1 MTDQT
6 QDVEANVDENEIVS
20 EASMSDNPKD
30 AEVAS
35 VTGVKAA
42 ANVTK
47 KQSPPKTKA
56 GMIQGLMTKMQTM
69 SKASLN
75 ANYGPM
81 NAMMDKGYGRNEEV
95 EATDEVIA
103 EAEYDFS
110 GDLNALVESEA
121 TLSDGFKDKAATIFE
136 AAVKSK
142 LGEEIAR
149 IEESY
154 ATELAEEIASTKSDL
169 VEKIDSYLNYVVENW
184 MSENQVAIQTG
195 LRSEIA
201 ENFMNGLKDLF
212 VESYV
217 EVPESKVD
225 LVDDLAEQVEELE
238 TALNSQTAKNIEM
251 TEELELFQ
259 RYEVIR
265 EHAHGLAETEV
276 EKLASLAEDL
286 DFVDEETFSAKVKT
300 IKESYFTKEVKT
312 AEVGDD
318 LVEDTAD
325 NAVEVSS
332 AMDSYLQALKKSS

>member
-1 MTDQT
+1 MTDQN
-6 QDVEANVDENEIVS
+6 QDEMANVDENEIVS
-20 EASMSDNPKD
+20 EASMSDDPKN
-30 AEVAS
+30 AETAS
-35 VTGVKAA
+35 VTGVAKA
-42 ANVTK
+42 ANVTT

-56 GMIQGLMTKMQTM
+56 GMINAVMAKMQNM
-69 SKASLN
+69 SKAKLQASYGGYMSDDVN
-75 ANYGPM
+75 AESFEG
-81 NAMMDKGYGRNEEV
+81 
-95 EATDEVIA
+95 EAVA
-103 EAEYDFS
+103 EDAAEYDFS

-142 LGEEIAR
+142 LSEEISR

-154 ATELAEEIASTKSDL
+154 SVELAEEIASTKSDL

-184 MSENQVAIQTG
+184 MKENQIAIQSG
-195 LRSEIA
+195 LRAEIA

-217 EVPESKVD
+217 DVPEAKED

-238 TALNSQTAKNIEM
+238 DALNSQTAKNIEM

-276 EKLASLAEDL
+276 EKLAKLAEDL
-286 DFVDEETFSAKVKT
+286 DYIDEETFSAKVKT
-300 IKESYFTKEVKT
+300 IKDSYFTKEAKSV
-312 AEVGDD
+312 EVGAD

-325 NAVEVSS
+325 DAVEVSS
-332 AMDSYLQALKKSS
+332 SMNAYLQALRKTS

>member
-1 MTDQT
+1 MTDQN
-6 QDVEANVDENEIVS
+6 QDEMANVDENEIVS
-20 EASMSDNPKD
+20 EASMSDDPKN
-30 AEVAS
+30 AETAS
-35 VTGVKAA
+35 VTGVAKA
-42 ANVTK
+42 ANVTT

-56 GMIQGLMTKMQTM
+56 GMINAVMAKMQNM
-69 SKASLN
+69 SKAKLQASYGGYMSDDVN
-75 ANYGPM
+75 AESFEG
-81 NAMMDKGYGRNEEV
+81 
-95 EATDEVIA
+95 EAVA
-103 EAEYDFS
+103 EDAAEYDFS

-142 LGEEIAR
+142 LSEEISR

-154 ATELAEEIASTKSDL
+154 SVELAEEIASTKSDL

-184 MSENQVAIQTG
+184 MKENQIAIQSG
-195 LRSEIA
+195 LRAEIA

-217 EVPESKVD
+217 DVPEAKED

-276 EKLASLAEDL
+276 EKLAKLAEDL
-286 DFVDEETFSAKVKT
+286 DYIDEETFSAKVKT
-300 IKESYFTKEVKT
+300 IKDSYFTKEAKPL
-312 AEVGDD
+312 EVGAD
-318 LVEDTAD
+318 LVEETTAD
-325 NAVEVSS
+325 ADISS
-332 AMDSYLQALKKSS
+332 SMDVYLQALRKTS

>member
-42 ANVTK
+42 ANATK
-47 KQSPPKTKA
+47 QTQPPKTKA
-56 GMIQGLMTKMQTM
+56 GMVAGLMTKLQSM
-69 SKASLN
+69 SKQSL
-75 ANYGPM
+75 AAQYGGIM
-81 NAMMDKGYGRNEEV
+81 GMKQYGEDVEV
-95 EATDEVIA
+95 DADEDNLVIA

-110 GDLNALVESEA
+110 SDLDALVESEA

-136 AAVKSK
+136 AAVNSK
-142 LGEEIAR
+142 LSEEVAR

-154 ATELAEEIASTKSDL
+154 VEELSAEIASTKSDL

-184 MSENQVAIQTG
+184 MSENQIAIQSG

-201 ENFMNGLKDLF
+201 ENFMDGLKDLF

-238 TALNSQTAKNIEM
+238 DALNSQTAKNIEM

>member
-1 MTDQT
+1 MTDQN
-6 QDVEANVDENEIVS
+6 QDEMANVDENEIVS
-20 EASMSDNPKD
+20 EASMSDDPKN
-30 AEVAS
+30 AETAS
-35 VTGVKAA
+35 VTGVAKA
-42 ANVTK
+42 ANVTT

-56 GMIQGLMTKMQTM
+56 GMINAVMAKMQNM
-69 SKASLN
+69 SKAKLQASYNGYMSDDVN
-75 ANYGPM
+75 AESFEGEP
-81 NAMMDKGYGRNEEV
+81 V
-95 EATDEVIA
+95 A
-103 EAEYDFS
+103 EDAAEYDFS

-142 LGEEIAR
+142 LSEEISR

-154 ATELAEEIASTKSDL
+154 SVELAEEIASTKSDL

-184 MSENQVAIQTG
+184 MKENQIAIQSG
-195 LRSEIA
+195 LRAEIA

-276 EKLASLAEDL
+276 EKLAKLAEDL
-286 DFVDEETFSAKVKT
+286 DYIDEETFSAKVKT
-300 IKESYFTKEVKT
+300 IKDSYFTKEAKT
-312 AEVGDD
+312 LEVGAD
-318 LVEDTAD
+318 LVEETTAD
-325 NAVEVSS
+325 ADISS
-332 AMDSYLQALKKSS
+332 SMDVYLQALRKTS

>member
-30 AEVAS
+30 AEQAS

-56 GMIQGLMTKMQTM
+56 GMIQGIMTKLQSK
-69 SKASLN
+69 SKAQL
-75 ANYGPM
+75 A
-81 NAMMDKGYGRNEEV
+81 AGYESYMEDADVAEDLEAVV
-95 EATDEVIA
+95 ETQ

-142 LGEEIAR
+142 LSEEIAR

-154 ATELAEEIASTKSDL
+154 AGELAEEIASTKSDL

-276 EKLASLAEDL
+276 EKLAKLAEDL

-325 NAVEVSS
+325 NSVEVSS
-332 AMDSYLQALKKSS
+332 VMDSYLQALKKSS

>member
-1 MTDQT
+1 MTDNT
-6 QDVEANVDENEIVS
+6 QDEMANVDENEIVS
-20 EASMSDNPKD
+20 EASLSDNPKD
-30 AEVAS
+30 AEQAS

-42 ANVTK
+42 ANATK
-47 KQSPPKTKA
+47 QTQPPKTKA
-56 GMIQGLMTKMQTM
+56 GMIQGLMQKMQSM
-69 SKASLN
+69 SKTSLQANYDGMMKLN
-75 ANYGPM
+75 AKY
-81 NAMMDKGYGRNEEV
+81 EEV

-110 GDLNALVESEA
+110 GDLDALVESEA

-142 LGEEIAR
+142 LSEEIAR

-154 ATELAEEIASTKSDL
+154 GEELAEEIASTKSDL

-184 MSENQVAIQTG
+184 MSENQIAIQSG
-195 LRSEIA
+195 LRAEIA

-238 TALNSQTAKNIEM
+238 TALNSQTSKNIEM

-276 EKLASLAEDL
+276 EKLAALAEDL
-286 DFVDEETFSAKVKT
+286 DFIDEETFSAKVKT
-300 IKESYFTKEVKT
+300 IKESYFTREVKS

-325 NAVEVSS
+325 NSVETSS
-332 AMDSYLQALKKSS
+332 VMESYLQALKKSS

>member
-1 MTDQT
+1 MTDNN
-6 QDVEANVDENEIVS
+6 QDEMANVDENEIVS
-20 EASMSDNPKD
+20 EASLSDNPKD
-30 AEVAS
+30 AEQAS

-42 ANVTK
+42 ANVTT
-47 KQSPPKTKA
+47 KQAPPKTKA
-56 GMIQGLMTKMQTM
+56 GMIQGLMTKMQSM
-69 SKASLN
+69 SKSSLN
-75 ANYGPM
+75 ANYGSMMKM
-81 NAMMDKGYGRNEEV
+81 NANYEEV

-142 LGEEIAR
+142 LSEEIAR

-154 ATELAEEIASTKSDL
+154 GEELAEEIASTKSDL

-184 MSENQVAIQTG
+184 MSENQVAIQSG

-217 EVPESKVD
+217 EVPDSKVD

-238 TALNSQTAKNIEM
+238 DALNSQTSKNIEM

-276 EKLASLAEDL
+276 EKLAALAEDL
-286 DFVDEETFSAKVKT
+286 DFIDEETFSAKVKT
-300 IKESYFTKEVKT
+300 IKESYFSREVKS
-312 AEVGDD
+312 AEVVDD
-318 LVEDTAD
+318 LIESTAD
-325 NAVEVSS
+325 NSVEVSS
-332 AMDSYLQALKKSS
+332 VMDSYLQALKKSS

>member
-42 ANVTK
+42 ANATK
-47 KQSPPKTKA
+47 QTQPPKTKA

-81 NAMMDKGYGRNEEV
+81 NAMMDKGYGKNEEV

-154 ATELAEEIASTKSDL
+154 VDELANEIASTKSDL

-184 MSENQVAIQTG
+184 MKENQVAIQTG

-276 EKLASLAEDL
+276 EKLAALAEDL

>member
-1 MTDQT
+1 MTDQN
-6 QDVEANVDENEIVS
+6 QDEMANVDENEIVS
-20 EASMSDNPKD
+20 EASMSDDPKN
-30 AEVAS
+30 AETAS
-35 VTGVKAA
+35 VTGVAKA
-42 ANVTK
+42 ANVTT

-56 GMIQGLMTKMQTM
+56 GMINAVMAKMQNM
-69 SKASLN
+69 SKAKLQASYGGYMSDDVN
-75 ANYGPM
+75 AESFEG
-81 NAMMDKGYGRNEEV
+81 
-95 EATDEVIA
+95 EAVA
-103 EAEYDFS
+103 EDAVEYDFS

-142 LGEEIAR
+142 LSEEIAR

-154 ATELAEEIASTKSDL
+154 STELAEEIASTKSDL

-276 EKLASLAEDL
+276 EKLAALAEDL
-286 DFVDEETFSAKVKT
+286 DFIDEETFSAKVKT
-300 IKESYFTKEVKT
+300 IKESYFTKEVKS

-318 LVEDTAD
+318 LIEDTAD
-325 NAVEVSS
+325 TSVEVSS
-332 AMDSYLQALKKSS
+332 VMDSYLQALKKSS

>member
-1 MTDQT
+1 MTDQN
-6 QDVEANVDENEIVS
+6 QDEMANVDENEIVS
-20 EASMSDNPKD
+20 EASMSDDPKN
-30 AEVAS
+30 AETAS
-35 VTGVKAA
+35 VTGVAKA
-42 ANVTK
+42 ANVTT

-56 GMIQGLMTKMQTM
+56 GMINAVMAKMQNM
-69 SKASLN
+69 SKAKLQASYGGYMSDDVN
-75 ANYGPM
+75 AESFEG
-81 NAMMDKGYGRNEEV
+81 
-95 EATDEVIA
+95 EAVA
-103 EAEYDFS
+103 EDAVEYDFS

-142 LGEEIAR
+142 LSEEISR

-154 ATELAEEIASTKSDL
+154 SVELAEEIASTKSDL

-184 MSENQVAIQTG
+184 MKENQIAIQSG
-195 LRSEIA
+195 LRAEIA

-217 EVPESKVD
+217 DVPEAKED

-276 EKLASLAEDL
+276 EKLAKLAEDL
-286 DFVDEETFSAKVKT
+286 DYIDEETFSAKVKT
-300 IKESYFTKEVKT
+300 IKDSYFTKEAKPL
-312 AEVGDD
+312 EVGAD
-318 LVEDTAD
+318 LVEETTAD
-325 NAVEVSS
+325 AEVTSS
-332 AMDSYLQALKKSS
+332 MDVYLQALRKTS

>member
-1 MTDQT
+1 MTDQN
-6 QDVEANVDENEIVS
+6 QDEMANVDENEIVS
-20 EASMSDNPKD
+20 EASMSDDPKN
-30 AEVAS
+30 AETAS
-35 VTGVKAA
+35 VTGVAKA
-42 ANVTK
+42 ANVTT

-56 GMIQGLMTKMQTM
+56 GMINAVMAKMQNM
-69 SKASLN
+69 SKAKLQASYGGYMSDDVN
-75 ANYGPM
+75 AESFEG
-81 NAMMDKGYGRNEEV
+81 
-95 EATDEVIA
+95 EAVA
-103 EAEYDFS
+103 EDAAEYDFS

-142 LGEEIAR
+142 LSEEISR

-154 ATELAEEIASTKSDL
+154 SVELAEEIASTKSDL

-184 MSENQVAIQTG
+184 MKENQIAIQSG
-195 LRSEIA
+195 LRAEIA

-217 EVPESKVD
+217 DVPEAKED

-238 TALNSQTAKNIEM
+238 SALNSQTAKNIEM

-276 EKLASLAEDL
+276 EKLAKLAEDL
-286 DFVDEETFSAKVKT
+286 DFIDEETFSAKVKT
-300 IKESYFTKEVKT
+300 IKDSYFTKEAKPL
-312 AEVGDD
+312 EVGAD
-318 LVEDTAD
+318 LVEETTAD
-325 NAVEVSS
+325 ADISS
-332 AMDSYLQALKKSS
+332 SMDVYLQALRKTS

>member
-30 AEVAS
+30 AEQAS

-56 GMIQGLMTKMQTM
+56 GMIQGIMTKLQSK
-69 SKASLN
+69 SKASLAAGY
-75 ANYGPM
+75 ANYM
-81 NAMMDKGYGRNEEV
+81 KDDVDEETFEGEAVV
-95 EATDEVIA
+95 ETQ

-142 LGEEIAR
+142 LSEEIAR

-154 ATELAEEIASTKSDL
+154 AGELAEEIASTKSDL

-276 EKLASLAEDL
+276 EKLAKLAEDL

-325 NAVEVSS
+325 NSVEVSS
-332 AMDSYLQALKKSS
+332 VMDSYLQALKKSS

>member
-1 MTDQT
+1 MTDQN
-6 QDVEANVDENEIVS
+6 QDEMANVDENEIVS
-20 EASMSDNPKD
+20 EASMSDDPKN
-30 AEVAS
+30 AETAS
-35 VTGVKAA
+35 VTGVAAA
-42 ANVTK
+42 ANVTT

-56 GMIQGLMTKMQTM
+56 GMINAVMAKMQNM
-69 SKASLN
+69 SKAKLQASYNGYMSDDVN
-75 ANYGPM
+75 AESFEGEP
-81 NAMMDKGYGRNEEV
+81 V
-95 EATDEVIA
+95 A
-103 EAEYDFS
+103 EDAAEYDFS

-142 LGEEIAR
+142 LSEEISR

-154 ATELAEEIASTKSDL
+154 SVELAEEIASTKSDL

-184 MSENQVAIQTG
+184 MKENQIAIQSG
-195 LRSEIA
+195 LRAEIA

-276 EKLASLAEDL
+276 EKLAKLAEDL
-286 DFVDEETFSAKVKT
+286 DYIDEETFSAKVKT
-300 IKESYFTKEVKT
+300 IKDSYFTKEAKT
-312 AEVGDD
+312 LEVGAD
-318 LVEDTAD
+318 LVEETTAD
-325 NAVEVSS
+325 AEVSS
-332 AMDSYLQALKKSS
+332 SMDVYLQALRKTS

>member
-1 MTDQT
+1 MTDNN
-6 QDVEANVDENEIVS
+6 QDEMANVDENEIVS
-20 EASMSDNPKD
+20 EASLSDNPKD
-30 AEVAS
+30 AEQAS

-42 ANVTK
+42 ANATK
-47 KQSPPKTKA
+47 QTQPPKTKA
-56 GMIQGLMTKMQTM
+56 GMIQGLMTKMQSM
-69 SKASLN
+69 SKSSLQ
-75 ANYGPM
+75 ANYGGMMKM
-81 NAMMDKGYGRNEEV
+81 NSQYEEV

-136 AAVKSK
+136 AAIKSK

-154 ATELAEEIASTKSDL
+154 GQELAEEIASTKSDL

-184 MSENQVAIQTG
+184 MEENQIAIQSG

-201 ENFMNGLKDLF
+201 ENFMSGLKDLF
-212 VESYV
+212 IESYV
-217 EVPESKVD
+217 EVPDSKVD

-238 TALNSQTAKNIEM
+238 DALNSQTSKNIEM

-276 EKLASLAEDL
+276 EKLAALAEDL
-286 DFVDEETFSAKVKT
+286 DFIDEDTFSAKVKT
-300 IKESYFTKEVKT
+300 IKESYFTKEVKS
-312 AEVGDD
+312 AEMGDD
-318 LVEDTAD
+318 LIEDTD
-325 NAVEVSS
+325 NTVETSS
-332 AMDSYLQALKKSS
+332 LMDSYLQALKKSS

>member
-1 MTDQT
+1 MTDQN
-6 QDVEANVDENEIVS
+6 QDEMANVDENEIVS
-20 EASMSDNPKD
+20 EASMSDDPKN
-30 AEVAS
+30 AETAS
-35 VTGVKAA
+35 VTGVAKA
-42 ANVTK
+42 ANVTT

-56 GMIQGLMTKMQTM
+56 GMINAVMAKMQNM
-69 SKASLN
+69 SKAKLQASYGGYMSDDVN
-75 ANYGPM
+75 AESFEG
-81 NAMMDKGYGRNEEV
+81 
-95 EATDEVIA
+95 EAVA
-103 EAEYDFS
+103 EDAAEYDFS

-142 LGEEIAR
+142 LSEEIAR

-154 ATELAEEIASTKSDL
+154 AVELAEEIASTKSDL

-300 IKESYFTKEVKT
+300 IKESYFTKEVKPF
-312 AEVGDD
+312 EVGAD
-318 LVEDTAD
+318 LVEDTAAACCSIFI
-325 NAVEVSS
+325 NGCISS
-332 AMDSYLQALKKSS
+332 SP

>member
-1 MTDQT
+1 MTDNT
-6 QDVEANVDENEIVS
+6 QDEMANVDENEIVS
-20 EASMSDNPKD
+20 EASLSDNPKD
-30 AEVAS
+30 AEQAS

-42 ANVTK
+42 ANATK
-47 KQSPPKTKA
+47 QAQPPKTKA
-56 GMIQGLMTKMQTM
+56 GMIQGLMQKMQSM
-69 SKASLN
+69 SKSSLQANYNGMLN
-75 ANYGPM
+75 AKY
-81 NAMMDKGYGRNEEV
+81 EEV

-110 GDLNALVESEA
+110 GDLDALVESEA

-142 LGEEIAR
+142 LSEEIAR

-154 ATELAEEIASTKSDL
+154 GEELAEEIASTKSDL

-184 MSENQVAIQTG
+184 MSENQIAIQSG
-195 LRSEIA
+195 LRAEIA

-238 TALNSQTAKNIEM
+238 TALNSQTSKNIEM

-276 EKLASLAEDL
+276 EKLAALAEDL
-286 DFVDEETFSAKVKT
+286 DFIDEATFSAKVKT
-300 IKESYFTKEVKT
+300 IKESYFTKEVKS

-325 NAVEVSS
+325 NSVEVSS
-332 AMDSYLQALKKSS
+332 VMDSYLQALKKSS

>member
-1 MTDQT
+1 
-6 QDVEANVDENEIVS
+6 
-20 EASMSDNPKD
+20 
-30 AEVAS
+30 
-35 VTGVKAA
+35 
-42 ANVTK
+42 
-47 KQSPPKTKA
+47 
-56 GMIQGLMTKMQTM
+56 M
-69 SKASLN
+69 SKAKLQASYN
-75 ANYGPM
+75 GM
-81 NAMMDKGYGRNEEV
+81 EKMMTQAYEET
-95 EATDEVIA
+95 EAADEIIS

-110 GDLNALVESEA
+110 SDLNALVESEA

-136 AAVKSK
+136 AAIKSK

-149 IEESY
+149 IEEAYS
-154 ATELAEEIASTKSDL
+154 TELAEEIASSKSDL

-184 MSENQVAIQTG
+184 MKENEIAIQSG
-195 LRSEIA
+195 LRAEIA

-217 EVPESKVD
+217 DVPEAKED

-276 EKLASLAEDL
+276 EKLAALAEDL
-286 DFVDEETFSAKVKT
+286 DFIDEATFSAKVKT
-300 IKESYFTKEVKT
+300 IKESYFTKEVKS

-325 NAVEVSS
+325 NSVEVSS
-332 AMDSYLQALKKSS
+332 VMDSYLQALKKSS

>member
-69 SKASLN
+69 SKSSLN
-75 ANYGPM
+75 ANYGGL
-81 NAMMDKGYGRNEEV
+81 NAMMDKSYGKNEEV

-154 ATELAEEIASTKSDL
+154 AGELAEEIASTKSDL

-276 EKLASLAEDL
+276 EKLAKLAEDL

-325 NAVEVSS
+325 NSVEVSS
-332 AMDSYLQALKKSS
+332 VMDSYLQALKKSS

>member
-1 MTDQT
+1 MTDNT
-6 QDVEANVDENEIVS
+6 QDEMANVDENEIVS
-20 EASMSDNPKD
+20 EASMSDDPKN
-30 AEVAS
+30 AEQAS
-35 VTGVKAA
+35 VTGVAAA
-42 ANVTK
+42 ANVTT

-56 GMIQGLMTKMQTM
+56 GMINAVMAKMQNM
-69 SKASLN
+69 SKAKLM
-75 ANYGPM
+75 A
-81 NAMMDKGYGRNEEV
+81 GYEGYMKDDVDAESFEG
-95 EATDEVIA
+95 EAVA
-103 EAEYDFS
+103 EDAAEYDFS

-142 LGEEIAR
+142 LSEEISR

-154 ATELAEEIASTKSDL
+154 SVELAEEIASTKSDL

-184 MSENQVAIQTG
+184 MKENQIAIQSG
-195 LRSEIA
+195 LRAEIA

-217 EVPESKVD
+217 DVPEAKED

-276 EKLASLAEDL
+276 EKLAKLAEDL
-286 DFVDEETFSAKVKT
+286 DYIDEETFSAKVKT
-300 IKESYFTKEVKT
+300 IKDSYFTKEAKT
-312 AEVGDD
+312 LEVGAD
-318 LVEDTAD
+318 LVEETTAD
-325 NAVEVSS
+325 AEVSS
-332 AMDSYLQALKKSS
+332 SMDVYLQALRKTS